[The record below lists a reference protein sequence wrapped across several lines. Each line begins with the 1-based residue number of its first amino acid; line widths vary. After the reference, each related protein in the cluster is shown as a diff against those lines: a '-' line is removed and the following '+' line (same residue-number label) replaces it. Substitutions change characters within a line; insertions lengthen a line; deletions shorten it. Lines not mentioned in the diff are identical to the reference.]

1 MSTDNL
7 IEVKPTARHC
17 GPSDLFSSSA
27 GLTERS
33 SDSWLESDDLP
44 FGIYPEKGI
53 LPPSESVECVLRF
66 SPMDVFDYKAYL
78 ACKYDYDSF
87 NII

>member
-1 MSTDNL
+1 MSTDNF
-7 IEVKPTARHC
+7 IEVKPTVRC
-17 GPSDLFSSSA
+17 PSDLFSSSA

-44 FGIYPEKGI
+44 FEIYPEKGI
-53 LPPSESVECVLRF
+53 LLPGESVECILRF

-78 ACKYDYDSF
+78 ACKYDYNLF
-87 NII
+87 I